1 MEIGEINMTTSNVL
15 AGLGLAIGIIGIAAQ
30 LNAPKCPTCGKR
42 VVVINNYCTN
52 CQIHWR

>member
-1 MEIGEINMTTSNVL
+1 MTASNVL
-15 AGLGLAIGIIGIAAQ
+15 AGIGLAVGIIGLAAQ
-30 LNAPKCPTCGKR
+30 LNAPKCPTCGRR